1 MDLLQTS
8 FFNFSLFQ
16 AKEWLCLK
24 CQMQRS
30 VGEAERIGHP
40 VVKAEPS
47 QSTIS
52 MPPVPGQKTAP
63 AAAQKEKVEDL
74 QETKKNIS
82 EATVRKPG
90 SKPETAASVV
100 SQKAA
105 PEEKTQIVSKT
116 EQEKAKDAT
125 AQIQPIGKPPE
136 TQPSQA
142 TRPKVAASV
151 SKQVEAEK
159 PPQQPPKSPTPAAKS
174 APAPGQPSKQESGGF
189 FGFGA
194 PKLQPTK
201 SAESVTGKMFGFGSS
216 IFSSASTLITTAVQ
230 DEPKTTPP
238 TPRKMSTQAQEPG
251 KAKSPVSPK
260 MSPAKTTKS
269 PEQISETNQQVKT
282 DVKTIEK
289 AKEDKPST
297 AVPKEQRSTCPLCK
311 IELNMGSKDPPN
323 YNTCTEC
330 KNVVCNLCGFNPM
343 PHTGAVSYTTYL
355 FLCLTMKSN
364 NSESYLLIML
374 LLVSFIKCCIVFN
387 YGYLPQKVKMQ
398 MQ

>member
-1 MDLLQTS
+1 
-8 FFNFSLFQ
+8 
-16 AKEWLCLK
+16 
-24 CQMQRS
+24 MQRS

-40 VVKAEPS
+40 VVKPE
-47 QSTIS
+47 
-52 MPPVPGQKTAP
+52 PPVPEQKTVP
-63 AAAQKEKVEDL
+63 AASQKEKAEASP
-74 QETKKNIS
+74 ETKKDKI

-90 SKPETAASVV
+90 SKPETAASAA

-105 PEEKTQIVSKT
+105 PASISTGKTQNVPKT
-116 EQEKAKDAT
+116 EQEKAQDGS
-125 AQIQPIGKPPE
+125 AQQQPTGKSPE

-142 TRPKVAASV
+142 TKPKVVASV
-151 SKQVEAEK
+151 SKQGEAEK

-174 APAPGQPSKQESGGF
+174 APAPGQPLKQESGGF

-269 PEQISETNQQVKT
+269 PEQTSETNQPVKT
-282 DVKTIEK
+282 DVKPVVK
-289 AKEDKPST
+289 AMEEKPSK
-297 AVPKEQRSTCPLCK
+297 ALPKENLSTCPLCK
-311 IELNMGSKDPPN
+311 IELNVGSKDPPN

-330 KNVVCNLCGFNPM
+330 KDMVCNLCGFNPM
-343 PHTGAVSYTTYL
+343 PHTGAVSSVAYL
-355 FLCLTMKSN
+355 FLCVV
-364 NSESYLLIML
+364 L
-374 LLVSFIKCCIVFN
+374 LLMLPSVSFIKCCNVFDC
-387 YGYLPQKVKMQ
+387 GYLQQKLKMQ
-398 MQ
+398 I